1 MTTFEKILS
10 DNEKYNKCANNY
22 ELASSLK
29 ADYTEIYT
37 KLRDNLPKYADHIL
51 GAFSS
56 FCPFLQHITIEALKP
71 EDLPNNIS
79 QNGIFISFKIDLM
92 NHTIEVGDSGHIYLS
107 REEQK
112 ATYLAMTNI
121 KKLCKA
127 RKVKWHRKYTYKSI
141 EDLIKHI
148 TAFYERVM
156 ECVEEYTGG
165 YPYKQGNGWTD
176 PQMNEKMVV

>member
-10 DNEKYNKCANNY
+10 DNEKYNKCVNDS
-22 ELASSLK
+22 ELKSSLK
-29 ADYTEIYT
+29 DEYAEIYT
-37 KLRDNLPKYADHIL
+37 ALTNNLPKYADHIL
-51 GAFSS
+51 GAFSN
-56 FCPFLQHITIEALKP
+56 FCPFLQYITIEALKS
-71 EDLPNNIS
+71 EDVPNNIRE
-79 QNGIFISFKIDLM
+79 NGIYIAFEIDLIS
-92 NHTIEVGDSGHIYLS
+92 HTIEVRDSGHIYLS

-127 RKVKWHRKYTYKSI
+127 RKVKWHRKYTYKSV

-156 ECVEEYTGG
+156 GCVEEYTGG